1 MNRFFIRAIALII
14 LGFFSIWYGLQL
26 MDQENNWYKL
36 ILSAGVILFGIGF
49 VTLLYYLFREIDL
62 KHLLSQRKKKK

>member
-1 MNRFFIRAIALII
+1 
-14 LGFFSIWYGLQL
+14 